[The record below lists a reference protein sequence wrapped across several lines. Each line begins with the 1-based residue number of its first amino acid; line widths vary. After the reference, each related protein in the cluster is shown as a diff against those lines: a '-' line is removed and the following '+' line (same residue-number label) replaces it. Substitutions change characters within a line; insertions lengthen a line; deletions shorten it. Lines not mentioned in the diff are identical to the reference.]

1 PGPAGHEGGRGARVR
16 GASGRGDDAGGGD
29 RGDAAGDAQ
38 LRQAAADLVQ
48 EPDAGVDA
56 SGGRRCADHGLTGPA
71 IRLGCSDTFGEP
83 MPRPPLALAAVLFA
97 LSAGPTLAQQTHDT
111 PHVPVPPV
119 RMAGAAEAVDA
130 FHAALR
136 AGDRDAALAVLAED
150 ALIFEA
156 GGAERSRAEYASHH
170 LEA

>member
-1 PGPAGHEGGRGARVR
+1 
-16 GASGRGDDAGGGD
+16 
-29 RGDAAGDAQ
+29 
-38 LRQAAADLVQ
+38 
-48 EPDAGVDA
+48 
-56 SGGRRCADHGLTGPA
+56 
-71 IRLGCSDTFGEP
+71 

-170 LEA
+170 LEADAAFAAATEATVTRLSCEASGDGALINIECWPSGTLYGRPVELLAV